1 MKLVFVILL
10 VLAIC
15 VAAVGIAYILPGKKR
30 TSDTPQADLLSPDS
44 MVKVTPAGPGR
55 LRMSIPQGDRMPMEV
70 MLQITEIKEETDL
83 DKLKDPKRTPE
94 EKQEIVNRLRSMGYE
109 IAFDPSPRKQKV
121 EQEPYEPVTVIDM
134 EEEAPH
140 DMTSD

>member
-94 EKQEIVNRLRSMGYE
+94 EKQ
-109 IAFDPSPRKQKV
+109 
-121 EQEPYEPVTVIDM
+121 
-134 EEEAPH
+134 
-140 DMTSD
+140 

>member
-30 TSDTPQADLLSPDS
+30 TSDTPQTDLLSPDS

-94 EKQEIVNRLRSMGYE
+94 EKQDYFKDADWVRMTAQDD
-109 IAFDPSPRKQKV
+109 AFWDEV
-121 EQEPYEPVTVIDM
+121 AAFLQEP
-134 EEEAPH
+134 
-140 DMTSD
+140 